1 MNHITATGIGPSSIV
16 MGSDKQAWL
25 RLPDGVTTLDAT
37 KRGWFVVICA
47 FSMEPL
53 VLCQQLTYCGGPKS
67 GIYWE
72 PVQLSSLPEAD
83 LP

>member
-1 MNHITATGIGPSSIV
+1 MNPITVTGASSSSFI

-37 KRGWFVVICA
+37 KRGWFVTICA

-53 VLCQQLTYCGGPKS
+53 VLCQQVTCYGGPKA
-67 GIYWE
+67 GIFWE
-72 PVQLSSLPEAD
+72 PVQLSSLPMAD